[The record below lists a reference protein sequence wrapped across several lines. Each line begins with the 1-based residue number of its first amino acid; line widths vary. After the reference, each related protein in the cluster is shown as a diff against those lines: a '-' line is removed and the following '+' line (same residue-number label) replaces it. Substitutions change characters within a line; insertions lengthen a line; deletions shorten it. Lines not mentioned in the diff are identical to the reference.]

1 MKVKDKIMLSRDG
14 LTEYGPINIV
24 IFGDSISH
32 GAVNGYMDYENVY
45 GNLLCQRL
53 NKLHDYMPVN
63 MINASIG
70 GTTAKASLVRLDKQV
85 LIHNP
90 DLVIVCFGLNDVN
103 NALEDY
109 IAALESIFQKCTDSG
124 CDVIFM
130 TPNMLNPELF
140 TSI

>member
-45 GNLLCQRL
+45 WNLLRQRL

-130 TPNMLNPELF
+130 TPNMLNSELF